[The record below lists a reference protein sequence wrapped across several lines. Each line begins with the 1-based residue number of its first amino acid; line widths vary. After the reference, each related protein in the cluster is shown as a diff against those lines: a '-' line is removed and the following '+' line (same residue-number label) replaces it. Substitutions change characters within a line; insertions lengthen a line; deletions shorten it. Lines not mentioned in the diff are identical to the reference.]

1 MKLIKPIKHTTLIS
15 SAVDE
20 TSLFFFIQIKV
31 VIENI
36 SKGHLSVLHFE
47 RNLKSK
53 KTEVKLKKRGKEWK
67 NGNEKIFSYT
77 PLFSNNNIINY

>member
-20 TSLFFFIQIKV
+20 TSLFIQIKV

-53 KTEVKLKKRGKEWK
+53 KTEVKLKKRGKE
-67 NGNEKIFSYT
+67 
-77 PLFSNNNIINY
+77 

>member
-1 MKLIKPIKHTTLIS
+1 MHLISIRHETHQTHTALIS

-20 TSLFFFIQIKV
+20 TSLFFIQIKV

-53 KTEVKLKKRGKEWK
+53 KTEVKLKKRGKE
-67 NGNEKIFSYT
+67 
-77 PLFSNNNIINY
+77 